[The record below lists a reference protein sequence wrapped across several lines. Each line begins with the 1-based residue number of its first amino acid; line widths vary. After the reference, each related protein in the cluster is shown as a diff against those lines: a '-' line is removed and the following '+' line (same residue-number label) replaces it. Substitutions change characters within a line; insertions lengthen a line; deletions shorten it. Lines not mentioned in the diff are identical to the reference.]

1 MTSRVTVLGVG
12 NPIMGDDGIGLEL
25 LALLRAQRDDERVE
39 FVDGGTSGMELVP
52 VVEEASSLL
61 ILDAVAPHPASG
73 RQPGQAVR
81 IAGDQVPRL
90 LASKLSPHQVGM
102 LDVLAAARLL
112 GREPER
118 VEVVGI
124 VPVDID
130 LRLGLSPA
138 AAAGL
143 PAAVALA
150 GQVLD
155 EWLS

>member
-25 LALLRAQRDDERVE
+25 LALLREARPDARVE

-52 VVEEASSLL
+52 VVQDAWRLL
-61 ILDAVAPHPASG
+61 VLDAVASG
-73 RQPGQAVR
+73 GPPGAAVR
-81 IAGDQVPRL
+81 IGGDQVPRL
-90 LASKLSPHQVGM
+90 LAAKLSPHQVGL

-112 GREPER
+112 GREPDV
-118 VEVVGI
+118 VEVVGV
-124 VPVDID
+124 VPTDVD
-130 LRLGLSPA
+130 LRVGLSPE
-138 AAAGL
+138 AAAGV
-143 PAAVALA
+143 ADAVALA